1 MKRDTIRRVRPRGL
15 KKQIEK
21 DLFSLRKA
29 YAKALR
35 AHDDTAMGEWLCDNF
50 YLLEREGRGVV
61 SQLKTAPPL
70 PLDED
75 GTVRIYA
82 LCLHAVRNS
91 VKLSEETL
99 ENSLREAGLCGA
111 EVELLPLFLRVA
123 LLHTARLSCEET
135 GEAAVH
141 MLSFAVLKL
150 RALQDWDFDA
160 LLEALSPVEQILAQD
175 PAGVY
180 PEMDEATRFRYRRLI
195 AQAARRDGITEQEA
209 ALEALHQAQKGETPQ
224 ERHVGAW
231 LPAGPSY
238 QRRGRNAL
246 FMEAFFPLVVTVC
259 IAVLAHAWYLIPLL
273 YLPVWEILHFPIE
286 AAFSR
291 GVAVQPMLR
300 MNLEAGIPEE
310 GATLI
315 TVSTL
320 LPGAPQARKMGRHL
334 EQLWRTNGRGSVKI
348 CVLADLKGAH
358 SPVMPQDASDIAASK
373 REIEQLNRRHGGG
386 FVLIVRERT
395 YSRTQGEYTG
405 EERKRGAIEA
415 LVRYLCGEDVS
426 FRTLCGDTD
435 NLRRMKYILALDAD
449 TVLPLDAASQLV
461 AAALHPLNRPV
472 IDEKRGVVTRGYGIL
487 VPRVETELTS
497 AGATGFSRVMADAGG
512 LVAYDTAASERYQD
526 FFGRSI
532 FSGKGLIDIS
542 AFYQVL
548 PGAFEP
554 ECVLSH
560 DILEGGFLR
569 AGFVSDVQVADGF
582 PGREGAFLD
591 RMHRWVRGDWQNLP
605 FLFRGNKG
613 KDGQRKNP
621 LGALTRWQLFDNLR
635 RSFTPVMAFVCLLA
649 ALFAPSPVR
658 LLLILGGVLCTA
670 AGNLYGVLR
679 AVIAGGPGMFSRLY
693 YSRVTPVAMGNLL
706 RALVNV
712 VMLAQT
718 AFVCL
723 DALIR
728 ALWRRF
734 VSHKRKLEWVTAAQS
749 DVAQRP
755 AALLKRYL
763 PSLLAG
769 AFLMLFGRGSLWLCG
784 FLFLCNVPFAIFS
797 ARQGREKTKELSWEQ
812 RERLTSYAAAAWR
825 YYEEFCG
832 VQDNYLPPDNV
843 QETPVHRVAH
853 RTSPTNIGLALLC
866 TLAARDFSL
875 IDSAM
880 LCERID
886 KMLAS
891 VERMEKWNGNLYNWY
906 DTASLRILEPRY
918 VSTVDSGN
926 FFCCLTALQQGLL
939 EYAAE
944 YPALADQANRVG
956 KLLDAGDLSP
966 LYNPRRKLFH
976 IGFDAQTG
984 KLTGSYYDLLMSEA
998 RMMSFYAVGRRQAPK
1013 KHWGALGRMLAREG
1027 RYTGPVS
1034 WTGTMFEYY
1043 MPHLL
1048 LPLYD
1053 GTLGK
1058 EAMRFCS
1065 YCQKRRVRGKDIP
1078 WGISE
1083 SGFYAFDPQLNY
1095 QYKAH
1100 GVQKLG
1106 LKRGLNDELVISP
1119 YSTFLLLPFE
1129 PEAALKNLDELEKM
1143 QMTGRC
1149 GFYEA
1154 ADFSP
1159 ERVDGQEYAVVRS
1172 YMAHHVGMSMVS
1184 ICNALKGFAMQNRFM
1199 RDDRMAAARCL
1210 LEEKIPTGA
1219 SVFRDVE
1226 LRETPQRAQRVTPAT
1241 REIAAPNPVCPQ
1253 MHLLTNGEWST
1264 VVSDCG
1270 TSVSLYRESDI
1281 TWRGADLLRRPKGIF
1296 AIARAQDETLPLCR
1310 ALDYRSKA
1318 EFSAQFSH
1326 TQVKLAACSQTLS
1339 GETVIQVHPRLPC
1352 EHRRYTLKN
1361 LSRDRQRVSL
1371 LIYLE
1376 PCLAPAREAKA
1387 HPAFSKLFLEQTY
1400 DAGNKIQLFSRR
1412 PRGDGEPMC
1421 LAAGF
1426 LEDVGFHYEGARE
1439 KLLNN
1444 PDGIFTL
1451 RNAPINLGDGKGVG
1465 DPVCAF
1471 SVMLEMEPHAQRY
1484 VTLLLT
1490 AASTRAEA
1498 VDRLLRSRQEGKIAA
1513 GAPNPFYE
1521 NSLDGILAAQ
1531 VLPQLFYPPRE
1542 TNEYLAAAQ
1551 ENDAGVQAL
1560 WSLGISGDHPILY
1573 IQIQNAEDT
1582 ARALPLIRLN
1592 RKLRRSGIP
1601 TDVAIGYREG
1611 GDYDKPVLGALKS
1624 ALQREKCVES
1634 FNTPGGIHAVDL
1646 QTHSAQS
1653 ILALQTAARYI
1664 APPAAERMELPVLPF
1679 VPFAVFPVLPA
1690 QRRLEMDF
1698 CVKRG
1703 GFAENGAFVVT
1714 EKPDVPWCHVLANLD
1729 FGTLVESG
1737 ALGYTWAVN
1746 ARENK
1751 LTPWFNDTRT
1761 GNRGELLFLRMKH
1774 EVYDL
1779 VQGARAEFS
1788 PSMALWRGRAGKVE
1802 TAVTVTVPDTGMVKY
1817 CEAELYNNGKE
1828 AVEVELVYYTEP
1840 VLGVDRQN
1848 ARFIKSRWQDG
1859 VLSLHSP
1866 WNTAVPGY
1874 MALTGGVGEDAFCC
1888 CDRADFWRGKWG
1900 EKRMLPL
1907 DDPCAAVGRRL
1918 ILPPKRKEKVRFVLS
1933 FAAKEPASK
1942 ALLSIS
1948 PKQVMRN
1955 SLEINTPDKALNHM
1969 ISTFLPAQI
1978 LNSRIFGRTA
1988 FYQCGG
1994 AWGFRDQLQDVCSI
2008 ILLRP
2013 RLARQHILR
2022 AAACQFPEG
2031 DVLHWWHRL
2040 PGRNGLRGV
2049 RTRYSDDLLW
2059 LPYVTAEY
2067 VKQTGDS
2074 SLLHLKIPYLEGELL
2089 RDDEHERYFE
2099 PRVSK
2104 ERGTLYEHC
2113 LRAITRAQRF
2123 GAHELPLI
2131 GGGDWNDGFNRV
2143 GIQGR
2148 GESVWLAQFM
2158 ALTLDEMR
2166 PVCLLMQDVESE
2178 RQLAQ
2183 LAENLRGAVD
2193 RNAWDGRWYRRAFYD
2208 DGAPMGS
2215 SGAAACEIDSLP
2227 QSFSILSGMP
2237 DKERRNLALDSAVE
2251 RLVDREHGLIRLFTP
2266 PFTELDRA
2274 PGYVAAYPA
2283 GIRENG
2289 GQYTHAAVWLCMAL
2303 LREGRVDEGYSLL
2316 KLLNPAEKCAQDTE
2330 AKRYVREPYAL
2341 AGDVSTAQGL
2351 EGRGGWSLYTGA
2363 AGWYYRTVVEE
2374 LLGLRLRSGTIEFEP
2389 HLPSCWHG
2397 YSATLTLDGAVIA
2410 ITVSDTASPGLMV
2423 DGRAATHFVPDG
2435 REHRLVYGIDAHSS

>member
-1 MKRDTIRRVRPRGL
+1 MKRDTIRRIRPRGL

-21 DLFSLRKA
+21 DLAALRRA
-29 YAKALR
+29 YTKALR

-50 YLLEREGRGVV
+50 YLLEREGRGVLA
-61 SQLKTAPPL
+61 QLKAAPSL
-70 PLDED
+70 PLDEN
-75 GTVRIYA
+75 GAVRIHA
-82 LCLHAVRNS
+82 LCLNIVRDTPA
-91 VKLSEETL
+91 LSEQAL
-99 ENSLREAGLCGA
+99 EQGLCGAGLCGA
-111 EVELLPLFLRVA
+111 EVELVPLIMRAA
-123 LLHTARLSCEET
+123 LLHSARLGCEEA
-135 GEAAVH
+135 GEQAVH
-141 MLSFAVLKL
+141 LLSASVLTL

-160 LLEALSPVEQILAQD
+160 LLESLSPVEQLLMQD
-175 PAGVY
+175 PAGIY
-180 PEMDEATRFRYRRLI
+180 PQMDETTRFRYRRLV
-195 AQAARRDGITEQEA
+195 ARAALQSGVTEQEA
-209 ALEALHQAQKGETPQ
+209 AEAALRQARACETPRD
-224 ERHVGAW
+224 RHVGAW
-231 LPAGPSY
+231 LPDGLPY
-238 QRRGRNAL
+238 RKRGKTAL
-246 FMEAFFPLVVTVC
+246 FMEAFFPLLVTAC
-259 IAVLAHAWYLIPLL
+259 IAVLARAWYLVPLL
-273 YLPVWEILHFPIE
+273 YLPVWEILRLPIE

-291 GVAVQPMLR
+291 GVAVRPMPR
-300 MNLEAGIPEE
+300 MNLEGGVPEE

-320 LPGAPQARKMGRHL
+320 LPGASQARKLGRHL

-348 CVLADLKGAH
+348 CVLADLKGAQ
-358 SPVMPQDASDIAASK
+358 SPVMPQDASNIAAGR

-386 FVLIVRERT
+386 FVLIVRERVF
-395 YSRTQGEYTG
+395 SRTQGEYTG
-405 EERKRGAIEA
+405 EERKRGAIDA
-415 LVRYLCGEDVS
+415 LVRYLSGEDVP

-435 NLRRMKYILALDAD
+435 NLQQMKYILALDAD
-449 TVLPLDAASQLV
+449 TLLPLEAAAQLV

-472 IDEKRGVVTRGYGIL
+472 VDEKRGVVTQGYGVL
-487 VPRVETELTS
+487 VPRVETELSS

-512 LVAYDTAASERYQD
+512 LVAYDTAAAERYQD

-532 FSGKGLIDIS
+532 FSGKGLIDIR

-548 PGAFEP
+548 TDVFEP
-554 ECVLSH
+554 ERVLSH

-582 PGREGAFLD
+582 PAREGAFLD
-591 RMHRWVRGDWQNLP
+591 RMHRWVRGDWQNFA
-605 FLFRGNKG
+605 FLFSGKTGKG
-613 KDGQRKNP
+613 GRPNP

-635 RSFTPVMAFVCLLA
+635 RAFTPVMALACLFA
-649 ALFAPSPVR
+649 ALFAPAPVR
-658 LLLILGGVLCTA
+658 LLLVLGGVLCTA
-670 AGNLYGVLR
+670 AGHLYGAWR
-679 AVIAGGPGMFSRLY
+679 AVLAGGPGMFSRLY
-693 YSRVTPVAMGNLL
+693 YSRVTPVAMGNLV
-706 RALVNV
+706 RALASV

-718 AFVCL
+718 AFVSL
-723 DALIR
+723 DAMRR

-734 VSHKRKLEWVTAAQS
+734 VSHKKMLEWVTAAQS
-749 DVAQRP
+749 DVAQQP
-755 AALLKRYL
+755 AALIKRYL

-769 AFLMLFGRGSLWLCG
+769 AILMLFGRGSLWLCG
-784 FLFLCNVPFAIFS
+784 FLFLCNYPFAVFS
-797 ARQGREKTKELSWEQ
+797 ARPGREKRKELNWEQ
-812 RERLTSYAAAAWR
+812 RDRLASYAAAAWK

-880 LCERID
+880 LCERMD
-886 KMLAS
+886 RTLTS
-891 VERMEKWNGNLYNWY
+891 VEGLEKWHGNLYNWY
-906 DTASLRILEPRY
+906 DTTNLRILEPRY

-926 FFCCLTALQQGLL
+926 FFCCLTALRQGLL

-944 YPALADQANRVG
+944 YPALADQASRVG
-956 KLLDAGDLSP
+956 KLLDEGDLSS

-984 KLTGSYYDLLMSEA
+984 ELTGSFYDLLMSEA
-998 RMMSFYAVGRRQAPK
+998 RMMSYYAVGSRQAPR

-1053 GTLGK
+1053 DTLGM

-1106 LKRGLNDELVISP
+1106 LKRGLNDDLVISP
-1119 YSTFLLLPFE
+1119 YSTLLLLPFE

-1172 YMAHHVGMSMVS
+1172 YMAHHVGMGMVS
-1184 ICNALKGFAMQNRFM
+1184 ICNALRGFAMQNRFM

-1226 LRETPQRAQRVTPAT
+1226 LRETPQRAQRVTPAS
-1241 REIAAPNPVCPQ
+1241 REIAEPNPVQPQ

-1281 TWRGADLLRRPKGIF
+1281 TWRGGDLLRRPKGIF
-1296 AIARAQDETLPLCR
+1296 AVARAQEETLPLCR
-1310 ALDYRSKA
+1310 ALDYRGHA

-1326 TQVKLAACSQTLS
+1326 THTLLTARTQTLA
-1339 GETVIQVHPRLPC
+1339 GETLIQIHPRLPC
-1352 EHRRYTLKN
+1352 EHRRYTVKN
-1361 LSRDRQRVSL
+1361 LGREKQRVSL
-1371 LIYLE
+1371 LIYFE
-1376 PCLAPAREAKA
+1376 PCLTPAREAMA
-1387 HPAFSKLFLEQTY
+1387 HPAFSKLFVEHSY
-1400 DAGNKIQLFSRR
+1400 DAGNNMQLFARR

-1421 LAAGF
+1421 LAAGL
-1426 LEDVGFHYEGARE
+1426 LEDVPFHYEGARE
-1439 KLLNN
+1439 KLLDF

-1451 RNAPINLGDGKGVG
+1451 RNAPLRLGNGVGVG

-1471 SVMLEMEPHAQRY
+1471 SVMLEIEPRAARH
-1484 VTLLLT
+1484 VTLLLA

-1498 VDRLLRSRQEGKIAA
+1498 ADRLLRSRREGRIIA

-1531 VLPQLFYPPRE
+1531 VLPQIFYPPQE

-1573 IQIQNAEDT
+1573 IHIQNAEDV
-1582 ARALPLIRLN
+1582 ARCLPLIRLN

-1601 TDVAIGYREG
+1601 TDVAIAYREG
-1611 GDYDKPVLGALKS
+1611 GAYDRPVLDALRT
-1624 ALQREKCVES
+1624 ALRRENCTES
-1634 FNTPGGIHAVDL
+1634 YNTPGGIHAVDL
-1646 QTHSAQS
+1646 QTRSAQS
-1653 ILALQTAARYI
+1653 VLALQTAARYI
-1664 APPAAERMELPVLPF
+1664 APSAAERMVLPALPFIPFAVYPVLP
-1679 VPFAVFPVLPA
+1679 VQRPV
-1690 QRRLEMDF
+1690 EMDF
-1698 CVKRG
+1698 CVRRG
-1703 GFAENGAFVVT
+1703 GFTPEGAFVVT
-1714 EKPDVPWCHVLANLD
+1714 EKPDVPWSHVLANLD
-1729 FGTLVESG
+1729 FGALVETG
-1737 ALGYTWAVN
+1737 ALGCTWAIN

-1761 GNRGELLFLRMKH
+1761 GNRGELLFLRVKN

-1779 VQGARAEFS
+1779 VQGARTEFS
-1788 PSMALWRGRAGKVE
+1788 PKQALWRGRAGKVE
-1802 TAVTVTVPDTGMVKY
+1802 SAVTVTVPDTGMVKY

-1828 AVEVELVYYTEP
+1828 ALELELVYYTEP

-1848 ARFIKSRWQDG
+1848 ARFIKSRWQEG

-1874 MALTGGVGEDAFCC
+1874 MALTGGGGEDAFCC
-1888 CDRADFWRGKWG
+1888 CNRVDFWRGKWG

-1918 ILPPKRKEKVRFVLS
+1918 VLPPKRKEKVRFVLS
-1933 FAAKEPASK
+1933 FAAHEPAAK
-1942 ALLSIS
+1942 ALLTLN
-1948 PKQVMRN
+1948 PKQVLHN
-1955 SLEINTPDKALNHM
+1955 SLQIDTPDKALNHM
-1969 ISTFLPAQI
+1969 VSDFLPAQI
-1978 LNSRIFGRTA
+1978 LNSRVFGRTA

-2013 RLARQHILR
+2013 RLARQQILR

-2040 PGRNGLRGV
+2040 PGKNGLRGV

-2074 SLLHLKIPYLEGELL
+2074 SLLHLKIPYLEGEPL
-2089 RDDEHERYFE
+2089 RDGEHERYFE
-2099 PRVSK
+2099 PQATR

-2113 LRAITRAQRF
+2113 LRAIEHAARF

-2158 ALTLDEMR
+2158 ALTLDGMR
-2166 PVCLLMQDVESE
+2166 PVCRIMHDEEAQS
-2178 RQLAQ
+2178 RLAQ
-2183 LAENLRGAVD
+2183 RAESLRGAVD
-2193 RNAWDGRWYRRAFYD
+2193 RNAWDGRWYLRAFYD
-2208 DGAPMGS
+2208 DGAPMGA

-2227 QSFSILSGMP
+2227 QSFSVLGGMP
-2237 DKERRNLALDSAVE
+2237 NAERRRLALDSAVE

-2266 PFTELDRA
+2266 SFTENGRV

-2316 KLLNPAEKCAQDTE
+2316 KLLNPAEKCAQDAA

-2341 AGDVSTAQGL
+2341 AGDVSTARGI

-2374 LLGLRLRSGTIEFEP
+2374 LLGLRMRGGAIEFEP
-2389 HLPSCWHG
+2389 HLPSGWHG
-2397 YSATLTLDGAVIA
+2397 YSATLTLDGAVLA
-2410 ITVSDTASPGLMV
+2410 ITVSDTVPAGLTV
-2423 DGRAATHFVPDG
+2423 DGKAARRFCPDG
-2435 REHRLVYGIDAHSS
+2435 LDHRLIFGLDAPA

>member
-1 MKRDTIRRVRPRGL
+1 MKRDIIRRAKPRAL
-15 KKQIEK
+15 KRQIEK
-21 DLFSLRKA
+21 DLYSLRKK
-29 YAKALR
+29 YTKALR
-35 AHDDTAMGEWLCDNF
+35 AHDDTALGEWLCDNF
-50 YLLEREGRGVV
+50 YLLEREGRGVL
-61 SQLKTAPPL
+61 SQLKTAPAL
-70 PLDED
+70 PLDAD
-75 GTVRIYA
+75 GVVRIYA
-82 LCLHAVRNS
+82 LCLRAVREHAD
-91 VKLSEETL
+91 LSEQIL
-99 ENSLREAGLCGA
+99 ESGLQQAGLCSA
-111 EVELLPLFLRVA
+111 EVELVPLFLRAA
-123 LLHTARLSCEET
+123 LLHTARLGCEET
-135 GEAAVH
+135 GEPAVQR
-141 MLSFAVLKL
+141 LSHAVLTL
-150 RALQDWDFDA
+150 RAMQDWDFDM
-160 LLEALSPVEQILAQD
+160 LLESLSPVEQILMRD
-175 PAGVY
+175 PEGIY
-180 PEMDEATRFRYRRLI
+180 PQMDETTRFCYRRLT
-195 AQAARRDGITEQEA
+195 AQAARNAGITEQEA
-209 ALEALHQAQKGETPQ
+209 ACAALSQAQAGETPG

-231 LPAGPSY
+231 LPSGPSY
-238 QRRGRNAL
+238 RRRGKTALLMEAL
-246 FMEAFFPLVVTVC
+246 FPLLVALCTA
-259 IAVLAHAWYLIPLL
+259 ILTRAWYLVPLL
-273 YLPVWEILHFPIE
+273 YFPVWEILRYPIE
-286 AAFSR
+286 AAFSS
-291 GVAVQPMLR
+291 GVAVRPMHRL
-300 MNLEAGIPEE
+300 NLEGMIPEE

-315 TVSTL
+315 AVSTL
-320 LPGAPQARKMGRHL
+320 LPGASQARKLGQHL
-334 EQLWRTNGRGSVKI
+334 EQLWRTNGHGSVKI
-348 CVLADLKGAH
+348 CVLADLKGAQ
-358 SPVMPQDASDIAASK
+358 SPTMPQDTSDLAASR
-373 REIEQLNRRHGGG
+373 REIEQLNRRHNGG
-386 FVLIVRERT
+386 FVLIVRERS
-395 YSRTQGEYTG
+395 YSRTQEEYTG
-405 EERKRGAIEA
+405 AERKRGAIEA
-415 LVRYLCGEDVS
+415 LIRYLRGEEVP
-426 FRTLCGDTD
+426 FRALCGDTD
-435 NLRRMKYILALDAD
+435 GLQNTKYVLALDAD

-461 AAALHPLNRPV
+461 AAAMHPLNRPV
-472 IDEKRGVVTRGYGIL
+472 VDEKKGIVTQGYGIL
-487 VPRVETELTS
+487 VPRVETELFS

-512 LVAYDTAASERYQD
+512 LVAYDTAAAERYQD

-532 FSGKGLIDIS
+532 FSGKGLIDVDV
-542 AFYQVL
+542 FYRVL
-548 PGAFEP
+548 LGVFEP
-554 ECVLSH
+554 ESVLSH

-582 PGREGAFLD
+582 PGREGAYLD

-605 FLFRGNKG
+605 FLIR
-613 KDGQRKNP
+613 RKNRKGGQKGSP
-621 LGALTRWQLFDNLR
+621 LGALARWQLFDNLR
-635 RSFTPVMAFVCLLA
+635 RSFTPVSALLCLIA
-649 ALFAPSPVR
+649 ALFTPAPAR
-658 LLLILGGVLCTA
+658 LLLVLGGLLCTM
-670 AGNLYGVLR
+670 AGSLYGAWR
-679 AVIAGGPGMFSRLY
+679 AVLSGGPGMFSRLY
-693 YSRVTPVAMGNLL
+693 YSRVTPVATGNLI
-706 RALVNV
+706 RAIVSV

-718 AFVCL
+718 AFVSL
-723 DALIR
+723 DAIIR

-734 VSHKRKLEWVTAAQS
+734 VSHKKLLEWVTAAQS

-755 AALLKRYL
+755 GALVKRYL
-763 PSLLAG
+763 PSILTG
-769 AFLMLFGRGSLWLCG
+769 ALLMLFGRGSLWLCG
-784 FLFLCNVPFAIFS
+784 FLFLCNFPFAVFS
-797 ARQGREKTKELSWEQ
+797 ARSGVEKTKELNWEQ
-812 RERLTSYAAAAWR
+812 RDRLTSYAAAAWR

-832 VQDNYLPPDNV
+832 VQDHYLPPDNV

-866 TLAARDFSL
+866 TLAARDFSF

-886 KMLAS
+886 GMLTS
-891 VERMEKWNGNLYNWY
+891 IEKLEKWHGNLYNWY
-906 DTASLRILEPRY
+906 DTTTLRVMEPRY

-926 FFCCLTALQQGLL
+926 FFCCLTALRQGLL

-944 YPALADQANRVG
+944 EPKLVDQANRVG
-956 KLLDAGDLSP
+956 RLLEEGDLSP
-966 LYNPRRKLFH
+966 LYNPRRRLFH
-976 IGFDAQTG
+976 IGFDAQEK

-998 RMMSFYAVGRRQAPK
+998 RMMSYYAVGSRQAPK

-1065 YCQKRRVRGKDIP
+1065 YCQKKRVRGKNIP

-1106 LKRGLNDELVISP
+1106 LKRGLNDDLVISP

-1129 PEAALKNLDELEKM
+1129 PEAALKNFDELEQM

-1159 ERVDGQEYAVVRS
+1159 ERVDGQEYALVRS

-1184 ICNALKGFAMQNRFM
+1184 VCNALKGYAMQNRFM

-1219 SVFRDVE
+1219 SVFHDVE
-1226 LRETPQRAQRVTPAT
+1226 LRETPQRAQRVTSAT
-1241 REIAAPNPVCPQ
+1241 REIMEPNPVQPQ
-1253 MHLLTNGEWST
+1253 MHLLTNGEWS
-1264 VVSDCG
+1264 VAVSDCG

-1281 TWRGADLLRRPKGIF
+1281 TWRGGDLLRRPKGIF
-1296 AIARAQDETLPLCR
+1296 AVARAQEETLPLCR
-1310 ALDYRSKA
+1310 ALDYRSGA

-1326 TQVKLAACSQTLS
+1326 TQARLTAWSKTLV
-1339 GETVIQVHPRLPC
+1339 GETLIQVHPRLPC
-1352 EHRRYTLKN
+1352 EHRRYTVKN
-1361 LSRDRQRVSL
+1361 LGKERAYISL

-1387 HPAFSKLFLEQTY
+1387 HPAFSKLFLEHGY
-1400 DAGNKIQLFSRR
+1400 DAGNKLQLFTRR

-1421 LAAGF
+1421 LAAGL
-1426 LEDVGFHYEGARE
+1426 LEDVPFHYEGARE
-1439 KLLNN
+1439 KLLDF

-1451 RNAPINLGDGKGVG
+1451 RNAPMKLGDGIGVG
-1465 DPVCAF
+1465 DPACAF
-1471 SVMLEMEPHAQRY
+1471 SVSLEIEPRAERH
-1484 VTLLLT
+1484 VTLLLA

-1498 VDRLLRSRQEGKIAA
+1498 ADRLLRSRREGRIVA

-1531 VLPQLFYPPRE
+1531 VLPQIFYPPQE

-1551 ENDAGVQAL
+1551 ENNAGVQAL

-1573 IQIQNAEDT
+1573 IQIQNAEDV
-1582 ARALPLIRLN
+1582 ARALPLVRLN

-1611 GDYDKPVLGALKS
+1611 GAYDRPVLKALET
-1624 ALQREKCVES
+1624 ALRHENCIES
-1634 FNTPGGIHAVDL
+1634 LNAPGGIHAVDL
-1646 QTHSAQS
+1646 QTHTAQS
-1653 ILALQTAARYI
+1653 VLALQTAARYI
-1664 APPAAERMELPVLPF
+1664 SPSAAERMQLPVLPF

-1690 QRRLEMDF
+1690 QRRLELDF
-1698 CVKRG
+1698 CVRRG
-1703 GFAENGAFVVT
+1703 GFMENGAFAIT
-1714 EKPDVPWCHVLANLD
+1714 EKPEVPWCHVLANLD

-1737 ALGYTWAVN
+1737 ALGCTWAVN

-1761 GNRGELLFLRMKH
+1761 GNRGELLFLRVKN

-1779 VQGARAEFS
+1779 IQGARAEFS
-1788 PSMALWRGRAGKVE
+1788 PGMALWRGRAGKIE
-1802 TAVTVTVPDTGMVKY
+1802 TAVTVAVPDTGMLKI
-1817 CEAELYNNGKE
+1817 CEVEFYNNGKE
-1828 AVEVELVYYTEP
+1828 PVEVETVYYTEP
-1840 VLGVDRQN
+1840 VLGVDRKN
-1848 ARFIKSRWQDG
+1848 ARFIKSRWQGG

-1874 MALTGGVGEDAFCC
+1874 MALTGGEGDGAFCC

-1900 EKRMLPL
+1900 EQRMLPL

-1918 ILPPKRKEKVRFVLS
+1918 VLPPKRKEKVRFVLS
-1933 FAAKEPASK
+1933 FAAQEQAAK
-1942 ALLSIS
+1942 ALLEIA
-1948 PKQVMRN
+1948 PKQGLHNALRVD
-1955 SLEINTPDKALNHM
+1955 TPDKALNHM
-1969 ISTFLPAQI
+1969 VSSFLPAQI

-1988 FYQCGG
+1988 FYQNGG
-1994 AWGFRDQLQDVCSI
+1994 AWGFRDQLQDVGSM

-2013 RLARQHILR
+2013 RLARQQILR

-2040 PGRNGLRGV
+2040 PGKNGLRGV

-2067 VKQTGDS
+2067 IKQTGDA
-2074 SLLHLKIPYLEGELL
+2074 SLLHLKIPYLEGEAL
-2089 RDDEHERYFE
+2089 RDGEHERYFE
-2099 PRVSK
+2099 PTMSAQ
-2104 ERGTLYEHC
+2104 RGTLYEHC
-2113 LRAITRAQRF
+2113 LRAIEHAARF
-2123 GAHELPLI
+2123 GAHGLPLI

-2166 PVCLLMQDVESE
+2166 PVCKLMEDESSE
-2178 RQLAQ
+2178 ARFAQ
-2183 LAENLRGAVD
+2183 RAQELRSAVD
-2193 RNAWDGRWYRRAFYD
+2193 ETAWDGRWYRRAYFD
-2208 DGAPMGS
+2208 DGTPMGA
-2215 SGAAACEIDSLP
+2215 SGAPACEIDSLP
-2227 QSFSILSGMP
+2227 QSFSVLGGMP
-2237 DKERRNLALDSAVE
+2237 DEQRRNLALDSAVE
-2251 RLVDREHGLIRLFTP
+2251 KLVDWEQGLIRLFTP
-2266 PFTELDRA
+2266 SFTGEGYS

-2283 GIRENG
+2283 GVRENG

-2316 KLLNPAEKCAQDTE
+2316 KLLNPAEKCAQE
-2330 AKRYVREPYAL
+2330 AQAKRYLREPYAL
-2341 AGDVSTAQGL
+2341 AGDVSTAKGI

-2374 LLGLRLRSGTIEFEP
+2374 LLGIRLRSGALELEP
-2389 HLPSCWHG
+2389 RLPSGWHG

-2410 ITVSDTASPGLMV
+2410 ITVSDTAPQGLTV
-2423 DGRAATHFVPDG
+2423 DGEQAERFTPDG
-2435 REHRLVYGIDAHSS
+2435 REHRLVYGIGASAS

>member
-1 MKRDTIRRVRPRGL
+1 MKRDAIRRARPRVL
-15 KKQIEK
+15 KRQMEK
-21 DLFSLRKA
+21 DLRCLRRA

-35 AHDDTAMGEWLCDNF
+35 AHDDTALGEWLCDNF
-50 YLLEREGRGVV
+50 YLLEREGRGVLQ
-61 SQLKTAPPL
+61 QLNAAPAL

-75 GTVRIYA
+75 GTVRLFSI
-82 LCLHAVRNS
+82 CLRAARETPA
-91 VKLSEETL
+91 LSEPIVEACL
-99 ENSLREAGLCGA
+99 QQAGLCGA
-111 EVELLPLFLRVA
+111 ELELLPLFLRAA
-123 LLHTARLSCEET
+123 LLHTARLGCE
-135 GEAAVH
+135 GEGEPAVQL
-141 MLSFAVLKL
+141 LSRAVLTL

-160 LLEALSPVEQILAQD
+160 LLESLSPVEQLLRQD

-180 PEMDEATRFRYRRLI
+180 PRMDEATRFRYRRLT
-195 AQAARRDGITEQEA
+195 AQAARQAGVTEQA
-209 ALEALHQAQKGETPQ
+209 AAETALRQAQAGETPR

-231 LPAGPSY
+231 LPVEPSY
-238 QRRGRNAL
+238 QRRGKNAL
-246 FMEAFFPLVVTVC
+246 VMEALFPLLVTVC
-259 IAVLAHAWYLIPLL
+259 AAVLARAWYLVPLL
-273 YLPVWEILHFPIE
+273 YLPVWEILRLPIE
-286 AAFSR
+286 AAVSR
-291 GVAVQPMLR
+291 GVCARPMPR
-300 MNLEAGIPEE
+300 INLEGGVPEE

-320 LPGAPQARKMGRHL
+320 LPGAGQARKLGRHL

-348 CVLADLKGAH
+348 CVLADLKGAQ
-358 SPVMPQDASDIAASK
+358 SPSMPQDASDIAACK

-386 FVLIVRERT
+386 FLLIVRERVF
-395 YSRTQGEYTG
+395 SRTQREFTG

-415 LVRYLCGEDVS
+415 LVRYLSGEEVS
-426 FRTLCGDTD
+426 FRMLCGDTE
-435 NLRRMKYILALDAD
+435 NLRDMKYILALDAD
-449 TVLPLDAASQLV
+449 TLLPLDTASQLV

-472 IDEKRGVVTRGYGIL
+472 VDEKRGVVTQGYGVL
-487 VPRVETELTS
+487 VPRVETELSS

-512 LVAYDTAASERYQD
+512 LVAYDTAASDRYQD

-532 FSGKGLIDIS
+532 FSGKGLIDVQ
-542 AFYQVL
+542 AFYRVL
-548 PGAFEP
+548 PGVFEP
-554 ECVLSH
+554 ERVLSH

-591 RMHRWVRGDWQNLP
+591 RMHRWIRGDWQNLAY
-605 FLFRGNKG
+605 LLRSG
-613 KDGQRKNP
+613 KDEKGRRKNP
-621 LGALTRWQLFDNLR
+621 LGGLTRWQLFDNLR
-635 RSFTPVMAFVCLLA
+635 RAFTPIAAIVCLLA
-649 ALFAPSPVR
+649 ALFAPAPAHF
-658 LLLILGGVLCTA
+658 LLVLGGVLCPA
-670 AGNLYGVLR
+670 ACHLYGAWR
-679 AVIAGGPGMFSRLY
+679 AVLAGGPGMFSRLY
-693 YSRVTPVAMGNLL
+693 YSRVTPVAMGSLV
-706 RALVNV
+706 RALVSI

-718 AFVCL
+718 AFVSF
-723 DALIR
+723 DAMVR

-734 VSHKRKLEWVTAAQS
+734 VSHKKMLEWVTAAQS
-749 DVAQRP
+749 DIAQRP

-769 AFLMLFGRGSLWLCG
+769 AFFMVFGRGGLWLCG
-784 FLFLCNVPFAIFS
+784 LLFLCNYPFAVFS
-797 ARQGREKTKELSWEQ
+797 ARPGGGKRKELSWEQ
-812 RERLTSYAAAAWR
+812 RDRLASYAAAAWK

-832 VQDNYLPPDNV
+832 VQDHYLPPDNV

-875 IDSAM
+875 LDSAM
-880 LCERID
+880 LCERMD
-886 KMLAS
+886 HMLTS
-891 VERMEKWNGNLYNWY
+891 VEKLEKWHGNLYNWY
-906 DTASLRILEPRY
+906 DTANLRILEPRY

-926 FFCCLTALQQGLL
+926 FFCCLTALRQGLL

-944 YPALADQANRVG
+944 YPALADQAARVG
-956 KLLDAGDLSP
+956 KLLEQGDLSP
-966 LYNPRRKLFH
+966 LYNPRRRLFH
-976 IGFDAQTG
+976 IGFDAQAG
-984 KLTGSYYDLLMSEA
+984 ELTGSYYDLLMSEA
-998 RMMSFYAVGRRQAPK
+998 RMMSYYAVGSRQAPK

-1058 EAMRFCS
+1058 EAMRFCA

-1106 LKRGLNDELVISP
+1106 LKRGLNDDLVISP

-1129 PEAALKNLDELEKM
+1129 PEAALKNLDELENM

-1159 ERVDGQEYAVVRS
+1159 ERIDGQEYAVVRS
-1172 YMAHHVGMSMVS
+1172 YMAHHVGMSMIS

-1241 REIAAPNPVCPQ
+1241 REIAQPNPVRPQ

-1264 VVSDCG
+1264 AVSDCG
-1270 TSVSLYRESDI
+1270 SSVSIYRESDI
-1281 TWRGADLLRRPKGIF
+1281 TWRGGDLLRRPKGIF
-1296 AIARAQDETLPLCR
+1296 AVARAQEETLPLCR
-1310 ALDYRSKA
+1310 ALDYRSRA

-1326 TQVKLAACSQTLS
+1326 TQALLTARTPTLA
-1339 GETVIQVHPRLPC
+1339 GETIIQIHPRLPC
-1352 EHRRYTLKN
+1352 EHRRYTIKN
-1361 LSRDRQRVSL
+1361 LSREKQRVSL
-1371 LIYLE
+1371 LLYLE

-1387 HPAFSKLFLEQTY
+1387 HPAFSKLFLEHSF
-1400 DAGNKIQLFSRR
+1400 DAGNKIQLFARR

-1421 LAAGF
+1421 LAAGL
-1426 LEDVGFHYEGARE
+1426 LEDVAFHFEGARE
-1439 KLLNN
+1439 KLLDF

-1451 RNAPINLGDGKGVG
+1451 PGAPLSLGDGVGVG

-1471 SVMLEMEPHAQRY
+1471 SVLLEIEPRAEKH
-1484 VTLLLT
+1484 VTLLLA

-1498 VDRLLRSRQEGKIAA
+1498 ADRLLRSRREGRIVA

-1531 VLPQLFYPPRE
+1531 VLPQIFYPPQE

-1573 IQIQNAEDT
+1573 IQIQNAEDV

-1601 TDVAIGYREG
+1601 TDVAIAYREG
-1611 GDYDKPVLGALKS
+1611 GAYDRPVLDALRT
-1624 ALQREKCVES
+1624 ALRRENCAES
-1634 FNTPGGIHAVDL
+1634 YNTPGGIHAVDL
-1646 QTHSAQS
+1646 QTRSAQS
-1653 ILALQTAARYI
+1653 ILALKTAARYI
-1664 APPAAERMELPVLPF
+1664 APSSAERMELPAPPF
-1679 VPFAVFPVLPA
+1679 VPFAVFPVLPV
-1690 QRRLEMDF
+1690 QRPVEMDF

-1703 GFAENGAFVVT
+1703 GFSAEGAFIAL
-1714 EKPDVPWCHVLANLD
+1714 EKPDVPWSLVLANLD
-1729 FGTLVESG
+1729 FGTLVETG
-1737 ALGYTWAVN
+1737 ALGCTWAVN

-1761 GNRGELLFLRMKH
+1761 GNRGELLFLRVKN

-1779 VQGARAEFS
+1779 VQGARAEFT
-1788 PSMALWRGRAGKVE
+1788 PGKAIWRGKAGKVE
-1802 TAVTVTVPDTGMVKY
+1802 SAVTVTVPDTGMVKY
-1817 CEAELYNNGKE
+1817 CDVELYNNGKE
-1828 AVEVELVYYTEP
+1828 ALEAELVYYAEP

-1848 ARFIKSRWQDG
+1848 ARFIKSRWQEG

-1866 WNTAVPGY
+1866 WNTAAPGY
-1874 MALTGGVGEDAFCC
+1874 MALTGGAGDDAFCC

-1918 ILPPKRKEKVRFVLS
+1918 RLPPKRREKVRFALS
-1933 FAAKEPASK
+1933 FAAQEPAAK
-1942 ALLSIS
+1942 ALLSLA
-1948 PKQVMRN
+1948 PKQAARN
-1955 SLEINTPDKALNHM
+1955 ALRIDTPDKALNHM
-1969 ISTFLPAQI
+1969 VSDFLPAQI
-1978 LNSRIFGRTA
+1978 INSRVFGRTA
-1988 FYQCGG
+1988 FYQNGG

-2040 PGRNGLRGV
+2040 PGENGLRGV

-2059 LPYVTAEY
+2059 LPYVAAEY
-2067 VKQTGDS
+2067 VKQTGDKS
-2074 SLLHLKIPYLEGELL
+2074 ILYLKIPYLEGAPL
-2089 RDDEHERYFE
+2089 REDEHERYFE
-2099 PRVSK
+2099 PQRSK
-2104 ERGTLYEHC
+2104 TRGTLYEHC
-2113 LRAITRAQRF
+2113 LRAMEHADRF

-2143 GIQGR
+2143 GIQGK

-2166 PVCLLMQDVESE
+2166 PVCRIMRDDETES
-2178 RQLAQ
+2178 RLAQ
-2183 LAENLRGAVD
+2183 RAQALRGAVD
-2193 RNAWDGRWYRRAFYD
+2193 RNAWDGRWYLRAFYD
-2208 DGAPMGS
+2208 DGTPMGAA
-2215 SGAAACEIDSLP
+2215 GAAACEIDSLP
-2227 QSFSILSGMP
+2227 QSFSVLSGMP
-2237 DKERRNLALDSAVE
+2237 DEERRRLALDSAVE

-2266 PFTELDRA
+2266 SFTGAGRS

-2303 LREGRVDEGYSLL
+2303 LREGRADEGYALL
-2316 KLLNPAEKCAQDTE
+2316 KLLNPAEKCAQDAA

-2341 AGDVSTAQGL
+2341 AGDVSTAQGI

-2374 LLGLRLRSGTIEFEP
+2374 LLGLRMRGGAIEFAP
-2389 HLPSCWHG
+2389 RLPTGWHG
-2397 YSATLTLDGAVIA
+2397 YSATLTLDGAVLA
-2410 ITVSDTASPGLMV
+2410 ITVSDTAPPGLTV
-2423 DGRAATHFVPDG
+2423 DGETAERFRPDG
-2435 REHRLVYGIDAHSS
+2435 LEHRLVYGLGAHV

>member
-1 MKRDTIRRVRPRGL
+1 MKRDTIRRMRPRDL
-15 KKQIEK
+15 KKQLER
-21 DLFSLRKA
+21 DLSALRRA

-50 YLLEREGRGVV
+50 YLLEREGRGVLG
-61 SQLKTAPPL
+61 QLKAAPAL
-70 PLDED
+70 PLEEN

-82 LCLHAVRNS
+82 LCLKTVQNTAS
-91 VKLSEETL
+91 LSEEAL
-99 ENSLREAGLCGA
+99 EQSLRGAGLCGA
-111 EVELLPLFLRVA
+111 EVELVPLFLRAA
-123 LLHTARLSCEET
+123 LLHTARLGCGET
-135 GEAAVH
+135 GEQAVRL
-141 MLSFAVLKL
+141 LSSAILTL
-150 RALQDWDFDA
+150 RAIQDWDFDA
-160 LLEALSPVEQILAQD
+160 LLESLSPVEQILMQD

-180 PEMDEATRFRYRRLI
+180 ARMDEATRFRYRRLT
-195 AQAARRDGITEQEA
+195 AQAARQAGVAEQEA
-209 ALEALHQAQKGETPQ
+209 AQTALRQAQAGETPR

-231 LPAGPSY
+231 LPTGPSHHK
-238 QRRGRNAL
+238 RGKNAL
-246 FMEAFFPLVVTVC
+246 VMEALFPLLVTAC
-259 IAVLAHAWYLIPLL
+259 IAILARAWYLIPLL
-273 YLPVWEILHFPIE
+273 YFPVWEILRLPIE

-291 GVAVQPMLR
+291 GVCVRPMPR
-300 MNLEAGIPEE
+300 MELEGGIPEE

-320 LPGAPQARKMGRHL
+320 LPGASRARGLGRHL

-348 CVLADLKGAH
+348 CVLADLKGAQ
-358 SPVMPQDASDIAASK
+358 SPVMPQDASDIAASR

-386 FVLIVRERT
+386 FVLIVRDRVF
-395 YSRTQGEYTG
+395 SRTQGEYTG
-405 EERKRGAIEA
+405 EERKRGAIDA
-415 LVRYLCGEDVS
+415 LVRYLSGEEVS
-426 FRTLCGDTD
+426 FRTLCGDAE
-435 NLRRMKYILALDAD
+435 NLRDMKYILALDAD
-449 TVLPLDAASQLV
+449 TLLPLDAASQLV

-472 IDEKRGVVTRGYGIL
+472 VDEKRGVVTQGYGVL
-487 VPRVETELTS
+487 VPRVETELSS

-532 FSGKGLIDIS
+532 FSGKGLIDIR

-548 PGAFEP
+548 PGAFAP

-591 RMHRWVRGDWQNLP
+591 RMHRWVRGDWQNLA
-605 FLFRGNKG
+605 FLFGGKKG
-613 KDGQRKNP
+613 EDGRRKNP

-635 RSFTPVMAFVCLLA
+635 RCFTPVMAFACLAA
-649 ALFAPSPVR
+649 ALFAPNPAR
-658 LLLILGGVLCTA
+658 LLLMLGGVLCTA
-670 AGNLYGVLR
+670 AGHLYGAWR
-679 AVIAGGPGMFSRLY
+679 AVLAGGPGMFSRLY
-693 YSRVTPVAMGNLL
+693 YSRVTPVAMGNLV
-706 RALVNV
+706 RALVSI

-718 AFVCL
+718 AFVSL
-723 DALIR
+723 DAMLR

-734 VSHKRKLEWVTAAQS
+734 VSHKKMLEWVTAAQS
-749 DVAQRP
+749 DVAQRT
-755 AALLKRYL
+755 AALLRRYL

-769 AFLMLFGRGSLWLCG
+769 AFFMAFGRGLLWLCG
-784 FLFLCNVPFAIFS
+784 FLFLCNCPFAVFS
-797 ARQGREKTKELSWEQ
+797 ARPGGEKKKELSWEQ
-812 RERLTSYAAAAWR
+812 RDRLASYAAAAWK

-832 VQDNYLPPDNV
+832 VQDHYLPPDNV

-880 LCERID
+880 LCERVD
-886 KMLAS
+886 HMLTS
-891 VERMEKWNGNLYNWY
+891 VEKLEKWHGNLYNWY
-906 DTASLRILEPRY
+906 DTTNLRILEPRY

-926 FFCCLTALQQGLL
+926 FFCCLTALRQGLL

-944 YPALADQANRVG
+944 YPALADQAARVG
-956 KLLDAGDLSP
+956 ALLEAGDLSP
-966 LYNPRRKLFH
+966 LYNPRRRLFH

-984 KLTGSYYDLLMSEA
+984 ELTGSYYDLLMSEA
-998 RMMSFYAVGRRQAPK
+998 RMMSYYAVGSRQAPK

-1053 GTLGK
+1053 GTLGM

-1065 YCQKRRVRGKDIP
+1065 FCQKRRVRGRDIP

-1106 LKRGLNDELVISP
+1106 LKRGLNDDLVISP

-1184 ICNALKGFAMQNRFM
+1184 ICNALRGFAMQNRFM

-1241 REIAAPNPVCPQ
+1241 REIAAPNPVQPQ
-1253 MHLLTNGEWST
+1253 MHLLTNGEWS
-1264 VVSDCG
+1264 VAVSDCG
-1270 TSVSLYRESDI
+1270 TSVSIYRESDI
-1281 TWRGADLLRRPKGIF
+1281 TWRSGDLLRRPKGIF
-1296 AIARAQDETLPLCR
+1296 AVARAQEETLPLCR

-1326 TQVKLAACSQTLS
+1326 TQALLTARTQTLA
-1339 GETVIQVHPRLPC
+1339 GETVIQIHPRLPC
-1352 EHRRYTLKN
+1352 EHRRYIIKN
-1361 LSRDRQRVSL
+1361 LSREKRRVSL

-1387 HPAFSKLFLEQTY
+1387 HPAFSKLFLEHSF
-1400 DAGNKIQLFSRR
+1400 DAGNKMQLFARR

-1421 LAAGF
+1421 LAAGL
-1426 LEDVGFHYEGARE
+1426 LEDVPFHYEGARE
-1439 KLLNN
+1439 KLLDF

-1451 RNAPINLGDGKGVG
+1451 RNAPLKLGDGIGVG

-1471 SVMLEMEPHAQRY
+1471 SVMLEIEPRAERH
-1484 VTLLLT
+1484 VTLLLA

-1498 VDRLLRSRQEGKIAA
+1498 ADRLLRSRREGRIIA

-1531 VLPQLFYPPRE
+1531 VLPQIFYPPQE

-1573 IQIQNAEDT
+1573 IQVQNAEDV

-1601 TDVAIGYREG
+1601 TDVAVGYREG
-1611 GDYDKPVLGALKS
+1611 GAYDRPVLDALRT
-1624 ALQREKCVES
+1624 ALRRENCAES
-1634 FNTPGGIHAVDL
+1634 YNTPGGIHAVDL
-1646 QTHSAQS
+1646 QTRSTQS
-1653 ILALQTAARYI
+1653 ILTLQTAARYI
-1664 APPAAERMELPVLPF
+1664 APSAAERMALPVLPF
-1679 VPFAVFPVLPA
+1679 IPFAVFPVLPV
-1690 QRRLEMDF
+1690 QRPVEMDF
-1698 CVKRG
+1698 CVRRG
-1703 GFAENGAFVVT
+1703 GFSEAGAFIAS
-1714 EKPDVPWCHVLANLD
+1714 EKPDVPWSHVLANLD
-1729 FGTLVESG
+1729 FGTLVETG
-1737 ALGYTWAVN
+1737 ALGCTWAVN

-1761 GNRGELLFLRMKH
+1761 GNRGELLFLRVKN

-1779 VQGARAEFS
+1779 VQGARAEFL
-1788 PSMALWRGRAGKVE
+1788 PRQALWRGKAGKVE
-1802 TAVTVTVPDTGMVKY
+1802 SAVTVTVPDTGMVKY
-1817 CEAELYNNGKE
+1817 CDVELYNNGKE
-1828 AVEVELVYYTEP
+1828 ALEVELVYYTEP
-1840 VLGVDRQN
+1840 VLGVNRQN
-1848 ARFIKSRWQDG
+1848 ARFIKSRWQEG

-1866 WNTAVPGY
+1866 WNTAAPGH
-1874 MALTGGVGEDAFCC
+1874 MALTGGDGEGAFCC

-1918 ILPPKRKEKVRFVLS
+1918 VLPPKRKEKVRFVLS
-1933 FAAKEPASK
+1933 FAAQEPAAK
-1942 ALLSIS
+1942 ALLTLQ
-1948 PKQVMRN
+1948 PKQVLHN
-1955 SLEINTPDKALNHM
+1955 SLQIDTPDKALNHM
-1969 ISTFLPAQI
+1969 ISSFLPAQI

-2008 ILLRP
+2008 LLLRP
-2013 RLARQHILR
+2013 RLARQQILR

-2040 PGRNGLRGV
+2040 PGKNGLRGV

-2089 RDDEHERYFE
+2089 KDGEHERYFE
-2099 PRVSK
+2099 PQRSK
-2104 ERGTLYEHC
+2104 ARGTLYEHC
-2113 LRAITRAQRF
+2113 LRAIEHAARF

-2158 ALTLDEMR
+2158 ALTLDGMR
-2166 PVCLLMQDVESE
+2166 PVCRSMGDAESE
-2178 RQLAQ
+2178 SRLAQ
-2183 LAENLRGAVD
+2183 RAEALRGAVD
-2193 RNAWDGRWYRRAFYD
+2193 RHAWDGRWYLRAFYD
-2208 DGAPMGS
+2208 DGAPMGA
-2215 SGAAACEIDSLP
+2215 SGAEACEIDSLP
-2227 QSFSILSGMP
+2227 QSFSVLSGMP
-2237 DKERRNLALDSAVE
+2237 DGERRRQALDSAVE

-2266 PFTELDRA
+2266 SFTQAGRA

-2316 KLLNPAEKCAQDTE
+2316 KLLNPAEKCAQDAA
-2330 AKRYVREPYAL
+2330 AKRYAREPYAL
-2341 AGDVSTAQGL
+2341 AGDVSTARGV

-2374 LLGLRLRSGTIEFEP
+2374 MLGIRLRGGALEFEP
-2389 HLPSCWHG
+2389 RLPSGWHG
-2397 YSATLTLDGAVIA
+2397 YSATLTLDGAVLA
-2410 ITVSDTASPGLMV
+2410 ITVSDTAPPGLTV
-2423 DGRAATHFVPDG
+2423 DGEAAERFRPDG
-2435 REHRLVYGIDAHSS
+2435 LEHRLVYGMGAHVS

>member
-1 MKRDTIRRVRPRGL
+1 MKRDTIRRTRPRVL

-21 DLFSLRKA
+21 DLHTLRRV
-29 YAKALR
+29 YSKALR
-35 AHDDTAMGEWLCDNF
+35 IHDDTAMGEWLCDNF
-50 YLLEREGRGVV
+50 YLLEREGRGVL
-61 SQLKTAPPL
+61 SQLKSVPAL
-70 PLDED
+70 PLDAD
-75 GTVRIYA
+75 GVVRIYA
-82 LCLHAVRNS
+82 LCLCAVRENAA
-91 VKLSEETL
+91 LSDQIL
-99 ENSLREAGLCGA
+99 ENHLHRAGLCCA
-111 EVELLPLFLRVA
+111 EVEFVPLFLRAA
-123 LLHTARLSCEET
+123 LLHTARLGCEEA
-135 GEAAVH
+135 GESSGQ
-141 MLSFAVLKL
+141 MLSNAILTL
-150 RALQDWDFDA
+150 RAMQDWDFDA
-160 LLEALSPVEQILAQD
+160 LLESLSPVEQILAQD

-180 PEMDEATRFRYRRLI
+180 PQMDEATRFRYRRLA
-195 AQAARRDGITEQEA
+195 AQAARNAGITEQEA
-209 ALEALHQAQKGETPQ
+209 AEAALRQAQAGETPE

-231 LPAGPSY
+231 LPSGPSY
-238 QRRGRNAL
+238 RRRGRTAL
-246 FMEAFFPLVVTVC
+246 FMEAFFPLAVAAC
-259 IAVLAHAWYLIPLL
+259 IAVLVRAWYLIPLL
-273 YLPVWEILHFPIE
+273 YFPVWEILRYPIE
-286 AAFSR
+286 AALSH
-291 GVAVQPMLR
+291 GVAVQTMPR
-300 MNLEAGIPEE
+300 MNLEGTIPEE

-315 TVSTL
+315 AVSTL
-320 LPGAPQARKMGRHL
+320 LPGASQARKMGRHL

-348 CVLADLKGAH
+348 CVLADLKGAQ
-358 SPVMPQDASDIAASK
+358 SPAMPQDASDLAANR

-386 FVLIVRERT
+386 FVLIVRERV

-415 LVRYLCGEDVS
+415 LVRYLRGEEIS
-426 FRTLCGDTD
+426 FRTLCGDTE
-435 NLRRMKYILALDAD
+435 NLRNIQYILALDAD

-472 IDEKRGVVTRGYGIL
+472 VDEKKGVVTQGYGIL
-487 VPRVETELTS
+487 VPRVETELFS

-512 LVAYDTAASERYQD
+512 LVAYDTTASERYQD

-532 FSGKGLIDIS
+532 FSGKGLIDVD
-542 AFYQVL
+542 AFYRVL

-605 FLFRGNKG
+605 FLFRRKKEKG
-613 KDGQRKNP
+613 EQRGNP
-621 LGALTRWQLFDNLR
+621 LGALARWQLFDNLR
-635 RSFTPVMAFVCLLA
+635 RSFTPVVALACLIA
-649 ALFAPSPVR
+649 ALFVPMPAR
-658 LLLILGGVLCTA
+658 LMLVLGGVLCTA
-670 AGNLYGVLR
+670 AGSLYGVWRSVL
-679 AVIAGGPGMFSRLY
+679 AGGPGMFSRLY
-693 YSRVTPVAMGNLL
+693 YSRVTPVATGNLL
-706 RALVNV
+706 RALVSV
-712 VMLAQT
+712 LMLAQT

-723 DALIR
+723 DAIIR

-734 VSHKRKLEWVTAAQS
+734 VSHKKLLEWVTAAQS
-749 DVAQRP
+749 DVAQRTG
-755 AALLKRYL
+755 ALVKRYL
-763 PSLLAG
+763 PSLLTG
-769 AFLMLFGRGSLWLCG
+769 SLLILLGRGSLWLCG
-784 FLFLCNVPFAIFS
+784 FLFLCNFPFAVFS
-797 ARQGREKTKELSWEQ
+797 ARRGGGKTKELSPEQ
-812 RERLTSYAAAAWR
+812 RDRLTSYAAAAWR

-853 RTSPTNIGLALLC
+853 RTSPTNIGLAMLC
-866 TLAARDFSL
+866 MLAARDFSF
-875 IDSAM
+875 IDSTM

-886 KMLAS
+886 GMLTS
-891 VERMEKWNGNLYNWY
+891 IEKLEKWHGNLYNWY
-906 DTASLRILEPRY
+906 DTATLRIMEPRY

-926 FFCCLTALQQGLL
+926 FFCCLTALRQGLL

-944 YPALADQANRVG
+944 EPALADQANRVG
-956 KLLDAGDLSP
+956 KLLEEGDLSP
-966 LYNPRRKLFH
+966 LYNPRRRLFH
-976 IGFDAQTG
+976 IGFDAQEG

-998 RMMSFYAVGRRQAPK
+998 RMMSYYAVGSRQAPK

-1065 YCQKRRVRGKDIP
+1065 YCQKRRVRGKNIP

-1106 LKRGLNDELVISP
+1106 LKRGLNDDLVISP

-1129 PEAALKNLDELEKM
+1129 PEAALKNLDELEQM

-1172 YMAHHVGMSMVS
+1172 YMAHHVGMSMIS
-1184 ICNALKGFAMQNRFM
+1184 ICNAIKGFTMQNRFM

-1226 LRETPQRAQRVTPAT
+1226 LRETPQRAQHVVPAV
-1241 REIAAPNPVCPQ
+1241 REIAAPNPVQPQ
-1253 MHLLTNGEWST
+1253 MHLLTNGEWS
-1264 VVSDCG
+1264 VAVSDCG

-1281 TWRGADLLRRPKGIF
+1281 TWRGGDLLRRPKGIF
-1296 AIARAQDETLPLCR
+1296 AIARTQEETLPLCR

-1318 EFSAQFSH
+1318 DFGAQFSH
-1326 TQVKLAACSQTLS
+1326 TQVLLTARAKTLA
-1339 GETVIQVHPRLPC
+1339 GETLIQIHPRLPC
-1352 EHRRYTLKN
+1352 EHRRYTVKN
-1361 LSRDRQRVSL
+1361 LGKDRQRVSL

-1387 HPAFSKLFLEQTY
+1387 HPAFSKLFLEHSY
-1400 DAGNKIQLFSRR
+1400 DEGNRLQLFSRR

-1421 LAAGF
+1421 LAAGL
-1426 LEDVGFHYEGARE
+1426 LEDVPFHYEGARE
-1439 KLLNN
+1439 KLLDF

-1451 RNAPINLGDGKGVG
+1451 RNAPLKLGDGIGVG

-1471 SVMLEMEPHAQRY
+1471 SISLEIEPRAERH
-1484 VTLLLT
+1484 VTLLLA

-1498 VDRLLRSRQEGKIAA
+1498 TDRLLRSRREGRIVA
-1513 GAPNPFYE
+1513 GAPNPFYA

-1531 VLPQLFYPPRE
+1531 VLPQIFYPPQE

-1551 ENDAGVQAL
+1551 ENEAGVQAL

-1573 IQIQNAEDT
+1573 IRIQNAEDV

-1611 GDYDKPVLGALKS
+1611 GAYDKPVLEALKA
-1624 ALQREKCVES
+1624 ALRRENCSES

-1646 QTHSAQS
+1646 EMHSMQGL
-1653 ILALQTAARYI
+1653 LALQTAARYI
-1664 APPAAERMELPVLPF
+1664 APSAAERMELPVLPF

-1703 GFAENGAFVVT
+1703 GFAQNGAFVVT
-1714 EKPDVPWCHVLANLD
+1714 EKPDAPWCHVLANLD

-1737 ALGYTWAVN
+1737 ALGCTWAVN

-1761 GNRGELLFLRMKH
+1761 GNRGELLLLRMKN

-1788 PSMALWRGRAGKVE
+1788 PGMALWRGKAGKVE
-1802 TAVTVTVPDTGMVKY
+1802 TAVTVTVPDTGMLKS
-1817 CEAELYNNGKE
+1817 CEVEFYNNGKE
-1828 AVEVELVYYTEP
+1828 PIEVEIVYYTEP

-1848 ARFIKSRWQDG
+1848 ARFLKSRWQDG
-1859 VLSLHSP
+1859 VLSLYSP

-1874 MALTGGVGEDAFCC
+1874 MALTGGDGKDAFCC
-1888 CDRADFWRGKWG
+1888 CGRADFWRGKWG

-1907 DDPCAAVGRRL
+1907 DDPCAAVGRKL
-1918 ILPPKRKEKVRFVLS
+1918 VLPPKRKEKVRFVLS
-1933 FAAKEPASK
+1933 FAAQEQAAKT
-1942 ALLSIS
+1942 LLSIS
-1948 PKQVMRN
+1948 PKQVLHN
-1955 SLEINTPDKALNHM
+1955 SLKIDTPDKALNHM
-1969 ISTFLPAQI
+1969 ISSFLPAQI

-1994 AWGFRDQLQDVCSI
+1994 AWGFRDQLQDACSV

-2013 RLARQHILR
+2013 RLARQQILR

-2040 PGRNGLRGV
+2040 PGKSGLRGV

-2059 LPYVTAEY
+2059 LPYVTAQY
-2067 VKQTGDS
+2067 VKQTGDG
-2074 SLLHLKIPYLEGELL
+2074 SLLHLKIPYLEGERLKEG
-2089 RDDEHERYFE
+2089 EHERYFE

-2113 LRAITRAQRF
+2113 LRAVEHAAEF
-2123 GAHELPLI
+2123 GAHGLPLI

-2158 ALTLDEMR
+2158 AMTLDEMR
-2166 PVCLLMQDVESE
+2166 PVCRLMEDEESE
-2178 RQLAQ
+2178 SRFAQ
-2183 LAENLRGAVD
+2183 RAEELRKAVD
-2193 RNAWDGRWYRRAFYD
+2193 ENAWDGRWYRRAYYD
-2208 DGAPMGS
+2208 DGTPMGA
-2215 SGAAACEIDSLP
+2215 SGAAACAIDSLP
-2227 QSFSILSGMP
+2227 QSFSVLSGMP
-2237 DKERRNLALDSAVE
+2237 DAERRRLALDSAVE
-2251 RLVDREHGLIRLFTP
+2251 RLVDREQGLVRLFTP
-2266 PFTELDRA
+2266 SFTGGGRS

-2316 KLLNPAEKCAQDTE
+2316 KLLNPAEKCAQDAQ

-2341 AGDVSTAQGL
+2341 AGDVSTAKGI

-2363 AGWYYRTVVEE
+2363 AGWYYRTVVED
-2374 LLGLRLRSGTIEFEP
+2374 LLGIRLRGGAVEFAP
-2389 HLPSCWHG
+2389 QLPAGWHG

-2410 ITVSDTASPGLMV
+2410 ITVSDTAPRGLTV
-2423 DGRAATHFVPDG
+2423 DGEQAECFTPDG
-2435 REHRLVYGIDAHSS
+2435 KEHRLVYGIDTRPA